1 MNTLTPTLPLGRF
14 TARPLSLLVAL
25 TTLLMSTLSAFA
37 EEPAPTTTGAQPEV
51 KVEAQAPKVRFET
64 NKGAFVVKLNSAKAP
79 VTVKNFLRYVDSGFY
94 AGTTFHRVIS
104 GFMIQGGGFTP
115 EMSKKDT
122 NAPIPLEVGKGLSN
136 HRGTIAMARTSDPNS
151 ATSQF
156 FINVVNNRK
165 LDVLGGGYAVFGEVV
180 EGMDVVDAI
189 RAVPTTRKG
198 PYGDVPVEP
207 VIIKGA
213 QRVK

>member
-1 MNTLTPTLPLGRF
+1 MNTLTAT
-14 TARPLSLLVAL
+14 RPLSLLAAL

-37 EEPAPTTTGAQPEV
+37 EEPAPNNIATPKIEV
-51 KVEAQAPKVRFET
+51 KAESPKVRFET
-64 NKGAFVVKLNSAKAP
+64 NKGAFVVKLNPAKAP

-136 HRGTIAMARTSDPNS
+136 LRGTIAMARTSDPNS

-180 EGMDVVDAI
+180 EGMEVVDAI
-189 RAVPTTRKG
+189 RAVPTARKG

-207 VIIKGA
+207 VVITGA